1 MLRNRLLIL
10 MGVGLLAASGAWADD
25 VGYVDCSKNA
35 DAAQVFGKPRKSP
48 DVVASL
54 PCGERFTILVY
65 GFYFSRIQTKDGQI
79 GYIFS
84 SLIVQDRGVTSLQQV
99 ASAQPAG
106 QKAGQQSASLQVA
119 AEKTKIPRP
128 APFDPQPAAAQVQ
141 PAVPQAQAAQPAEVV
156 IGSAQTG
163 AAEPAVS
170 AAATAD
176 AKPGSTN
183 GTATATAATQP
194 AADQPSAQPTSA
206 QPAVTTTPVF
216 TAPPT
221 APTTPNADAAEAAGS
236 ATQPAANASADA
248 QPAAAQPAAQPEP
261 PAAAPAPAQ
270 PAPIQPAPSIR
281 PVDTRDRWEKPQPSG
296 RQAPLLEVFGGFAFG
311 RMAGGGPGSNLVG
324 ALGSFGWNANSWLQ
338 VSADTSYNLE
348 TNGNTKTVL
357 YGNHYGPR
365 FYYRRRNRWNLT
377 PFAEALIGGSA
388 EKTTIS
394 GTGGSVTSTGSQIS
408 YKFGGGLDM
417 RPSRRWEIRLF
428 DVDYYRTAFGT
439 NTQQS
444 NYWISA
450 GVVLRL
456 FGGGNE

>member
-1 MLRNRLLIL
+1 MLRNRLLIV
-10 MGVGLLAASGAWADD
+10 MGVFFLAASGAWADD

-35 DAAQVFGKPRKSP
+35 DASQVFGKPRKTP
-48 DVVASL
+48 EVVASL

-65 GFYFSRIQTKDGQI
+65 GFYFSRIQTKVGQI
-79 GYIFS
+79 GYIYS

-99 ASAQPAG
+99 TSAQPAG
-106 QKAGQQSASLQVA
+106 QKAEQQSASLQVA

-128 APFDPQPAAAQVQ
+128 VPFDAQPAAVQVQ
-141 PAVPQAQAAQPAEVV
+141 PAAPQAQAAQPAEVV
-156 IGSAQTG
+156 IGSAPTG

-170 AAATAD
+170 AAATTD

-183 GTATATAATQP
+183 GVATAAAATQP
-194 AADQPSAQPTSA
+194 AADQPSAQPSSA

-216 TAPPT
+216 TTPPT
-221 APTTPNADAAEAAGS
+221 APTTPNADAAEAV
-236 ATQPAANASADA
+236 PAASAPAEA
-248 QPAAAQPAAQPEP
+248 QPAAAQPTAQPEP
-261 PAAAPAPAQ
+261 TAAALAPAPAQ

-296 RQAPLLEVFGGFAFG
+296 RQAPLLEVFGGFSFARLG
-311 RMAGGGPGSNLVG
+311 SGGTGSNLVG

-394 GTGGSVTSTGSQIS
+394 GTGGSVVSTGSQIS

-439 NTQQS
+439 NAQQS